1 MDLRAAP
8 GSALADGG
16 GGHAGLGKA
25 GGITAG
31 QLQLAVEGDAL
42 DLGEELESVEDL
54 LAGGAGEVALAQG
67 VAQHVEVDVVDDLLQ
82 VVLVGLAVLLGA
94 LQADLLAAAP
104 DEADGAVGLVGQVV
118 VEHLHNG
125 HTAGGVVPGAGGPA
139 DAVVVGGEDHL
150 LLGHPGAGDDGDHV
164 VGGDHLALGLDDQA
178 EFTAL
183 VVPDQGLH
191 VLDAHTHTGEL
202 GALFAAH
209 ILGPGLLDQA
219 LVVPQSAVD
228 AHKGQCAQLLEA
240 AAGLGVDHAVGD
252 GDLTLNIAQGG
263 VAGVLNVDKGGHD
276 ALVGGR
282 AAPAN
287 ADDVVGLS
295 VLAQNGQL
303 HLVDGGL
310 DDLIGLQPSLDAR
323 LLADGLEELGGP
335 FLVLGTGHALE
346 GESLQGLPCAFF
358 VDRHTCILPSF
369 L

>member
-1 MDLRAAP
+1 M
-8 GSALADGG
+8 
-16 GGHAGLGKA
+16 
-25 GGITAG
+25 TA
-31 QLQLAVEGDAL
+31 
-42 DLGEELESVEDL
+42 
-54 LAGGAGEVALAQG
+54 
-67 VAQHVEVDVVDDLLQ
+67 
-82 VVLVGLAVLLGA
+82 
-94 LQADLLAAAP
+94 
-104 DEADGAVGLVGQVV
+104 
-118 VEHLHNG
+118 
-125 HTAGGVVPGAGGPA
+125 T
-139 DAVVVGGEDHL
+139 
-150 LLGHPGAGDDGDHV
+150 
-164 VGGDHLALGLDDQA
+164 
-178 EFTAL
+178 TAL

-287 ADDVVGLS
+287 AEDVVGLS
-295 VLAQNGQL
+295 V
-303 HLVDGGL
+303 
-310 DDLIGLQPSLDAR
+310 LDAR